1 MGGGLMRKGGKSL
14 MKSSTEECSGACAAI
29 AMLMRAGGGSGGGDD
44 GSNGGPI
51 RLLVAG
57 VGDCRAV
64 LCRRGTAIQLTKLH
78 TASEKEERARI
89 VAADGE

>member
-1 MGGGLMRKGGKSL
+1 M
-14 MKSSTEECSGACAAI
+14 
-29 AMLMRAGGGSGGGDD
+29 
-44 GSNGGPI
+44 
-51 RLLVAG
+51 AG

-89 VAADGE
+89 VAADGEFVMRCDAPPLRGRGRMYAYVLPAGDVCLHLCVLVLQGL